1 MNFEAETS
9 EVRLL
14 GLPEDVED
22 GLARRQGARNS
33 GVVGRQVQGYAHCVQ
48 DGGMDILRM
57 NWVALRFGSD
67 SVRLTVDCAAAN
79 TATCEDG

>member
-22 GLARRQGARNS
+22 GLARRQGPRNS
-33 GVVGRQVQGYAHCVQ
+33 
-48 DGGMDILRM
+48 
-57 NWVALRFGSD
+57 
-67 SVRLTVDCAAAN
+67 
-79 TATCEDG
+79 